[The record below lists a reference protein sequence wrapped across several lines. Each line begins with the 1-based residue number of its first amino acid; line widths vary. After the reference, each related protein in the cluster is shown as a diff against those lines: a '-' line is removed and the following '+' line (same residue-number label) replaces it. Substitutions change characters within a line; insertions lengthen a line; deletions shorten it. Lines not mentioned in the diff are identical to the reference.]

1 MRVGITTD
9 IRYSMFSA
17 GHANASLA
25 VAKVFQAMNCEVIL
39 LHKQD
44 ADWWDDVHELKD
56 EAPKRVKLE
65 DQLKASTEKKL
76 DLVIETTFFL
86 TAAERAT
93 LADKCVWYNRKPS
106 LFNDIEATVYSNKGP
121 RDLTGISAIWLAD
134 IYCQPDDVVYLETLY
149 PGVPI
154 STVPWIWTPDIVE
167 AHRKTTKSPTWTQV
181 YDMVRKEQPDSKWSL
196 HVSET
201 NASSTSSCTLP
212 MVIVR
217 HAHLTKKMPVSRI
230 TFHNMDVLKE
240 NKFFNENVLKHSSLP
255 DVSFNLIG
263 RQRIIDW
270 VHDPKSVVV
279 SHTRFMTLKTANLE
293 AAWVGIPVVHNNEIL
308 RCLGAGLGLDTLYY
322 PNNSVTGAANALHT
336 LFWETEKVPYI
347 NSLDKLSE
355 LRKKIIERFYPLAQ
369 APAWGAAV
377 TKVMNMATR
386 AAIPAAP
393 AAPAAAVAPV
403 AANAQVPKTLS
414 ASESQTFKVL
424 FTDMWDDFN
433 ESHNMFTLALERAL
447 KGKVHVEGHSK
458 ESLGSSVPSLTIFG
472 PFGEDWRSLPAE
484 WPKAHFTGEN
494 TEPIINK
501 EASVKLNI
509 GYKLPDMSD
518 NSYLRMP
525 LWMFEIDWFG
535 ADLDQIRNPLPLPID
550 TCTTVQPASQTRPK
564 FCAFVVTNPRNQ
576 VRNKAFTTLNKY
588 KTVDSAGRLYNN
600 IGSDIFAGLGGGG
613 GELLKHKFL
622 KNYRFCLAYENQAA
636 PGYTTEKIL
645 HAKAAGCI
653 PIYWGDPK
661 VGRDFNEKGF
671 LNANDCKSEADL
683 IELVD
688 KVESDPIKMA
698 ALQAVP
704 ALSSYSRD
712 LVRRTFAEMVKRF
725 VTIAN
730 REDLVAG
737 LPSFL
742 GAKTSAEADAMRAS
756 GVKKEGIKVV
766 NNALVDEPRP
776 VPTAVPDAKPV
787 HVESRQVVSNPG
799 SGTLFT
805 TAATQRF
812 WPFLIMWLN
821 SIKSH
826 RQKARVYVG
835 ADVSDSSL
843 KMTQEKF
850 SDVEFI
856 RFPTATPAG
865 FPDFWEAKH
874 YAWKL
879 WILDTVAREEAL
891 QGHLIFYMDCAS
903 VLLRWPTEWLQDA
916 FNNGVALLEDSMQK
930 NKYWC
935 HETFCDLLKVTA
947 QEKEEQQL
955 WAGSCAFIAGH
966 PTANKLF
973 ADAYK
978 LGQDPDVVVGDK
990 WTGIGPD
997 GHPTGHR
1004 HDQSI
1009 LSILSGRMSI
1019 KRFPLYNVYG
1029 SESARTT
1036 FHSGLSIYVHRGS
1049 FVSHIPL
1056 LEGIDDAFVINLDRR
1071 QDRKENFLKAHPDMK
1086 GHVRR
1091 LPAYD
1096 GLKLSLTPSLCRLFK
1111 TNDFFWKKAVMG
1123 CALSHLKLWNMLIS
1137 EPPDIQSFLIMEDDA
1152 RLAPGWREA
1161 WTTAYKSLP
1170 SGWDC
1175 VYLGGI
1181 LPPNRVAFANSL
1193 ERVGPGL
1200 CKVAPNKIFGQKEPN
1215 TYFHFCAYAYVL
1227 SRRGAEKI
1235 LGSILE
1241 RDGYWTSAD
1250 HMVCNRVDR
1259 MNLFVLDP
1267 LVAGASQDDD
1277 PAYQSAQFNNF
1288 SRVDNFDSDL
1298 WNNDERF
1305 SMEEIQ
1311 EQMSKGAPLQIGAS
1325 IVEVDQALV
1334 NPPVAVPV
1342 AASTP
1347 APVPVHVVPKQKGP
1361 RFVSL
1366 DQCKV
1371 TTSSLY
1377 EGKWLQDL
1385 FQQEFIVEPVSI
1397 SDPLEGYEQII
1408 VIVIK
1413 TLWDKQLQ
1421 WLSTLVSFGKKFQVI
1436 HLADEYG
1443 TDPID
1448 YYSWP
1453 EVTGVLRIYTR
1464 PDLPKEKVLVIP
1476 LGYHWQF
1483 RGNRDVPHLSTPDL
1497 PFRELNWSFA
1507 GTDWVERSKKMDPL
1521 NTIQPRYV
1529 KWFEGWND
1537 PGQLKEDEYTSLL
1550 LNSKFVPC
1558 PAGQNVETYRF
1569 YEALDCGCI
1578 PLFLNE
1584 PTTETWLEIF
1594 NNEIPFLKID
1604 SWEQA
1609 AGLMQHLLNDKE
1621 QMEQYRKTVLM
1632 TWAKYKMGLKEK
1644 VRVWLAKN

>member
-9 IRYSMFSA
+9 LRFSMFSA

-25 VAKVFQAMNCEVIL
+25 IAKVFQAMNCEVVL

-44 ADWWDDVHELKD
+44 ADWWDDVHELKE

-65 DQLKASTEKKL
+65 EQLKSSEKL
-76 DLVIETTFFL
+76 NLIIETTFFL
-86 TAAERAT
+86 TAAERST
-93 LADKCVWYNRKPS
+93 LSDKCVWYNRKPS
-106 LFNDIEATVYSNKGP
+106 LFSDIEASVYSNKGP

-134 IYCQPDDVVYLETLY
+134 IYTQPDDIVYLETLY

-154 STVPWIWTPDIVE
+154 DTVPWIWTPDIVE

-181 YDMVRKEQPDSKWSL
+181 YEMVRKEQQDTKWSI

-212 MVIVR
+212 MVTIR

-240 NKFFNENVLKHSSLP
+240 NKFFKENVLKHSSLP
-255 DVSFNLIG
+255 DVSFNLMG

-270 VHDPKSVVV
+270 VHDPKSVII

-293 AAWVGIPVVHNNEIL
+293 AAWVGIPVIHNNEIM
-308 RCLGAGLGLDTLYY
+308 RSMGLGLDTLYY
-322 PNNSVTGAANALHT
+322 PNNSVTGAAKALHT
-336 LFWETEKVPYI
+336 LIWETEKVPYV

-369 APAWGAAV
+369 APAWAAAV

-386 AAIPAAP
+386 VAAP
-393 AAPAAAVAPV
+393 APV
-403 AANAQVPKTLS
+403 PTSNPVSRSDTS
-414 ASESQTFKVL
+414 AFKVL

-433 ESHNMFTLALERAL
+433 ESHNMFTLALETAL
-447 KGKVHVEGHSK
+447 KSKGIVVEGHSK
-458 ESLGSSVPSLTIFG
+458 ESLGTSVPSLTIFG
-472 PFGEDWRSLPAE
+472 PFGEEWRSLPST
-484 WPKAHFTGEN
+484 WPKVHFTGEN
-494 TEPIINK
+494 TEPIK
-501 EASVKLNI
+501 DPSVKLNI

-518 NSYLRMP
+518 NTYIRMP

-535 ADLDQIRNPLPLPID
+535 ADLEKIRNPLPLPID
-550 TCTTVQPASQTRPK
+550 TCTTVQIGNRPK
-564 FCAFVVTNPRNQ
+564 FCAFVVTNPRNPI
-576 VRNKAFTTLNKY
+576 RNKAFTTLNKY

-613 GELLKHKFL
+613 GELLKHEFL
-622 KNYRFCLAYENQAA
+622 KSYRFCLAYENQSA

-671 LNANDCKSEADL
+671 LNANNCKSEADL

-712 LVRRTFAEMVKRF
+712 LVRRTFAEMVRRF

-742 GAKTSAEADAMRAS
+742 GAKTSAEADAMR
-756 GVKKEGIKVV
+756 GKVSDVLKMTQNTIV
-766 NNALVDEPRP
+766 NGPVSVP
-776 VPTAVPDAKPV
+776 VPDSK
-787 HVESRQVVSNPG
+787 HISLESCKNIPLSG
-799 SGTLFT
+799 SGPLFT

-826 RQKARVYVG
+826 GQKARVYVG
-835 ADVSDSSL
+835 SDVSDSSL

-850 SDVEFI
+850 ADVEFV
-856 RFPTATPAG
+856 RFPTDTPSG
-865 FPDFWEAKH
+865 FSDFWTAKH

-879 WILDTVAREEAL
+879 WILDTVTREEAL
-891 QGHLIFYMDCAS
+891 KGRLVFYMDCAS
-903 VLLRWPTEWLQDA
+903 VLLRWPAEWLQDA
-916 FNNGVALLEDSMQK
+916 FSNGIALLEDSNQK
-930 NKYWC
+930 NKHWC
-935 HETFCDLLKVTA
+935 HETFCELLNVTA
-947 QEKEEQQL
+947 EEKETQQL

-966 PTANKLF
+966 PVPTKLF

-978 LGQDPDVVVGDK
+978 LGQDPDIIVGDK
-990 WTGIGPD
+990 WSGIGPD
-997 GHPTGHR
+997 GHPRGHR

-1009 LSILSGRMSI
+1009 LSILSGRMRI
-1019 KRFPLYNVYG
+1019 KRFPLDKVYG

-1036 FHSGLSIYVHRGS
+1036 FHSGRSIYVHRGS
-1049 FVSHIPL
+1049 FVSHKPL

-1071 QDRKENFLKAHPDMK
+1071 QDRKDNFLKAHPDMK

-1170 SGWDC
+1170 TGWDC

-1181 LPPNRVAFANSL
+1181 LPPNRTAFANTL

-1250 HMVCNRVDR
+1250 HMVCNRVDK

-1311 EQMSKGAPLQIGAS
+1311 EQMLKGTPLQIGAS

-1334 NPPVAVPV
+1334 NPPVKATSLATSVAMPV
-1342 AASTP
+1342 ATTVA
-1347 APVPVHVVPKQKGP
+1347 APVATSMAAPTSVAMPKQKGP

-1397 SDPLEGYEQII
+1397 SDPLDGYEQIV

-1448 YYSWP
+1448 FYSWP
-1453 EVTGVLRIYTR
+1453 EVTGVLRIYSR

-1507 GTDWVERSKKMDPL
+1507 GTDWMERSKKMAPL
-1521 NTIQPRYV
+1521 NAIQPKYV

-1584 PTTETWLEIF
+1584 PATETWLQIF
-1594 NNEIPFLKID
+1594 NNEVPFLKID

-1609 AGLMQHLLNDKE
+1609 AALMHHLLNDKE
-1621 QMEQYRKTVLM
+1621 QMEQYRKTLLM

-1644 VRVWLAKN
+1644 VRQWLAKN

>member
-9 IRYSMFSA
+9 IRFSMFSA
-17 GHANASLA
+17 GHANTCFAI
-25 VAKVFQAMNCEVIL
+25 AKVLQAMNCEVIF

-44 ADWWDDVHELKD
+44 ADWWDDVHELKE

-65 DQLKASTEKKL
+65 DQLKSVEKL

-86 TAAERAT
+86 TANERRQISNR
-93 LADKCVWYNRKPS
+93 CVWYNRKPS
-106 LFNDIEATVYSNKGP
+106 LFSDIEATVYGNKGP
-121 RDLTGISAIWLAD
+121 RDLEGLTAIWLAD
-134 IYCQPDDVVYLETLY
+134 IYCQPDDMAYLETLY

-154 STVPWIWTPDIVE
+154 DVVPWIWTPDIIE
-167 AHRKTTKSPTWTQV
+167 MHRKTTKSPTWTQV
-181 YDMVRKEQPDSKWSL
+181 YSMVKAAQKESPWSL
-196 HVSET
+196 HISET

-217 HAHLTKKMPVSRI
+217 HAHLDKKMPLSRV
-230 TFHNMDVLKE
+230 TFHNMDILKE
-240 NKFFNENVLKHSSLP
+240 NKFFNENVLKHSALP
-255 DVSFNLIG
+255 DISFNLIG

-270 VHDPKSVVV
+270 VHDPQSVII
-279 SHTRFMTLKTANLE
+279 SHTRFMTLKMANLE
-293 AAWVGIPVVHNNEIL
+293 AVWVGIPVVHNNEIL
-308 RCLGAGLGLDTLYY
+308 KSLGLGLDTLYY
-322 PNNSVTGAANALHT
+322 SNNSVTGATKALHT
-336 LFWETEKVPYI
+336 LIWNTEKVPYI
-347 NSLDKLSE
+347 GSLEQLSE
-355 LRKKIIERFYPLAQ
+355 MRKKIIERFYPLAK
-369 APAWGAAV
+369 AHEWAAAL
-377 TKVMNMATR
+377 TKVMN
-386 AAIPAAP
+386 I
-393 AAPAAAVAPV
+393 AVKPV
-403 AANAQVPKTLS
+403 AAPIAALEAAPVVKATPT
-414 ASESQTFKVL
+414 TFKVL

-433 ESHNMFTLALERAL
+433 ESHNMFTLALENAL
-447 KGKVHVEGHSK
+447 KGKSTSVEGHSK

-472 PFGEDWRSLPAE
+472 PFGEEWRKLPLT
-484 WPKAHFTGEN
+484 WPKVHFTGEN
-494 TEPIINK
+494 TKPII
-501 EASVKLNI
+501 EPSVKLNI
-509 GYKLPDMSD
+509 GYELPSMSD
-518 NSYLRMP
+518 NTYIRMP

-550 TCTTVQPASQTRPK
+550 TCTCTTAQHASTNRPK

-613 GELLKHKFL
+613 GELLKHEFL
-622 KNYRFCLAYENQAA
+622 KSYRFCIAYENQSS

-671 LNANDCKSEADL
+671 LNANDCKSETDL

-712 LVRRTFAEMVKRF
+712 LVRRTFAEMVRRF
-725 VTIAN
+725 LTVAG
-730 REDLVAG
+730 REDLVVG

-742 GAKTSAEADAMRAS
+742 GAKTSAEADAMRRLQTQ
-756 GVKKEGIKVV
+756 VPQVLKIQENTIV
-766 NNALVDEPRP
+766 NGSVP
-776 VPTAVPDAKPV
+776 VPVPDSKPISL
-787 HVESRQVVSNPG
+787 ESCQVVSNYG
-799 SGTLFT
+799 SSPLFT

-826 RQKARVYVG
+826 RQQARVYVG
-835 ADVSDSSL
+835 SDVSDSSL

-850 SDVEFI
+850 TDVEFV
-856 RFPTATPAG
+856 RFPTATPEG
-865 FPDFWEAKH
+865 FSDFWAGKH

-891 QGHLIFYMDCAS
+891 KGRLIFYMDCAS

-916 FNNGVALLEDSMQK
+916 LSNGIALLEDSMQK
-930 NKYWC
+930 NKHWC
-935 HETFCDLLKVTA
+935 HETFCELLKVT
-947 QEKEEQQL
+947 QLEKEDHQI

-966 PTANKLF
+966 NLPTKLF

-978 LGQDPDVVVGDK
+978 LGQDPDIIVGDK

-1009 LSILSGRMSI
+1009 LSILSGRLGI
-1019 KRFPLYNVYG
+1019 KRYPLYNVYG

-1049 FVSHIPL
+1049 FVSHKPL

-1071 QDRKENFLKAHPDMK
+1071 QDRKENFLKAHPDLK

-1091 LPAYD
+1091 LGAYD
-1096 GLKLSLTPSLCRLFK
+1096 GLKLTLTPSLTRLFK

-1123 CALSHLKLWNMLIS
+1123 CALSHLKVWNMLIS

-1170 SGWDC
+1170 AEWDC

-1181 LPPNRVAFANSL
+1181 LPPNRDAFANSL

-1250 HMVCNRVDR
+1250 HMVCNRVDK
-1259 MNLFVLDP
+1259 MNLYVLDP

-1277 PAYQSAQFNNF
+1277 PAYKTAQFNNF

-1305 SMEEIQ
+1305 SAEEIQ
-1311 EQMSKGAPLQIGAS
+1311 EQMLKGAPLQIGAS
-1325 IVEVDQALV
+1325 IVEVDQSMAKPLAKSETKSV
-1334 NPPVAVPV
+1334 DAAPVASPV
-1342 AASTP
+1342 P
-1347 APVPVHVVPKQKGP
+1347 APVPAPVPSPIKKGV
-1361 RFVSL
+1361 RFISL
-1366 DQCKV
+1366 DQCNV
-1371 TTSSLY
+1371 TTTSIY

-1385 FQQEFIVEPVSI
+1385 IQQEFIIEPVSI
-1397 SDPLEGYEQII
+1397 SDSLEDYEQIV
-1408 VIVIK
+1408 VIIIK
-1413 TLWDKQLQ
+1413 PLWDKQMQ
-1421 WLSTLVSFGKKFQVI
+1421 WLSTLASFGKTFQVI
-1436 HLADEYG
+1436 HLGDEHG
-1443 TDPID
+1443 TDPIEF
-1448 YYSWP
+1448 YSWP
-1453 EVTGVLRIYTR
+1453 EVTGVLRMYTR
-1464 PDLPKEKVLVIP
+1464 PDLPNNSNILVVP

-1497 PFRELNWSFA
+1497 PFREHAWSFA
-1507 GTDWVERSKKMDPL
+1507 GTDWIDRSKKMAPL
-1521 NTIQPRYV
+1521 NAVNANYV
-1529 KWFEGWND
+1529 KWFTDWND

-1558 PAGQNVETYRF
+1558 PGGQNMETYRF

-1578 PLFLNE
+1578 PLFLHE
-1584 PTTETWLEIF
+1584 PATDAWLQIF
-1594 NNEIPFLKID
+1594 NNEMPFLKID

-1609 AGLMQHLLNDKE
+1609 AVLMNHLLRDKE
-1621 QMEQYRKTVLM
+1621 QMEQYRKTLLM

-1644 VRVWLAKN
+1644 VRTWLKAKN

>member
-9 IRYSMFSA
+9 LRFSMFSA

-25 VAKVFQAMNCEVIL
+25 IAKVFQAMNFEVIL

-44 ADWWDDVHELKD
+44 TDWWDDVHELKD
-56 EAPKRVKLE
+56 ESPKRVKLE
-65 DQLKASTEKKL
+65 DQLKSSEKL

-86 TAAERAT
+86 TPAERVIS
-93 LADKCVWYNRKPS
+93 DKCVWYNRKPS
-106 LFNDIEATVYSNKGP
+106 LFSDIEATVYSNKNP
-121 RDLTGISAIWLAD
+121 RDLTGISTIWLAD
-134 IYCQPDDVVYLETLY
+134 IYTQPDDVVYLETLY

-154 STVPWIWTPDIVE
+154 DIIPWIWTPDIVE
-167 AHRKTTKSPTWTQV
+167 AHRKITKSPTWTQV
-181 YDMVRKEQPDSKWSL
+181 YDMLQKEQQDTKWSL

-217 HAHLTKKMPVSRI
+217 HAHLTKKMPLSRI

-270 VHDPKSVVV
+270 VHDPKSVII

-308 RCLGAGLGLDTLYY
+308 RSMGLGLDTLYY
-322 PNNSVTGAANALHT
+322 SNNSVTEAAKALHT
-336 LFWETEKVPYI
+336 LIWDTEKVSYAC
-347 NSLDKLSE
+347 SLEKLSE
-355 LRKKIIERFYPLAQ
+355 LRKRIIERFYPLAKAQ
-369 APAWGAAV
+369 EWAAAV
-377 TKVMNMATR
+377 TKVMNMPLYKKAIVKPTSVATS
-386 AAIPAAP
+386 
-393 AAPAAAVAPV
+393 VAMPV
-403 AANAQVPKTLS
+403 ATS
-414 ASESQTFKVL
+414 AATSAATSVATSAATSTFKVL

-433 ESHNMFTLALERAL
+433 ESHNMFTLALETAL
-447 KGKVHVEGHSK
+447 KAKVKVEGHSI
-458 ESLGSSVPSLTIFG
+458 ESLGTSVPSLTIFG
-472 PFGEDWRSLPAE
+472 PFGEEWRSLSAD
-484 WPKAHFTGEN
+484 WPKVHFTGEN
-494 TEPIINK
+494 TKPIIDS
-501 EASVKLNI
+501 SVKLNI
-509 GYKLPDMSD
+509 GYELPSMSD

-535 ADLDQIRNPLPLPID
+535 ADLEKIRNPLPLPID
-550 TCTTVQPASQTRPK
+550 TCTTVNPANISNRSK
-564 FCAFVVTNPRNQ
+564 FCAFVVTNPRNPI
-576 VRNKAFTTLNKY
+576 RNKAFTTLNKY

-600 IGSDIFAGLGGGG
+600 MGSDIFAGLGGGG
-613 GELLKHKFL
+613 GELLKHEFL
-622 KNYRFCLAYENQAA
+622 KTYRFCLAYENQSA

-671 LNANDCKSEADL
+671 LNANNCKSETDL

-688 KVESDPIKMA
+688 KVESDPIKMKEM
-698 ALQAVP
+698 QAVP

-712 LVRRTFAEMVKRF
+712 LVRRTFAEMVRRF
-725 VTIAN
+725 IMVAG
-730 REDLVAG
+730 RSDLVEG

-742 GAKTSAEADAMRAS
+742 GAKTSAEADAMRTNP
-756 GVKKEGIKVV
+756 GKQEIKV
-766 NNALVDEPRP
+766 NNALVADS
-776 VPTAVPDAKPV
+776 KPLV
-787 HVESRQVVSNPG
+787 MEAHKVVSNPG
-799 SGTLFT
+799 ASPLFI

-826 RQKARVYVG
+826 KQQARVYVG
-835 ADVSDSSL
+835 SDVSDSSL

-850 SDVEFI
+850 TDVEFV
-856 RFPTATPAG
+856 RFPTATPQG
-865 FPDFWEAKH
+865 FPDFWAGKH

-891 QGHLIFYMDCAS
+891 KGRLIFYMDCAS

-916 FNNGVALLEDSMQK
+916 HTNGIALLEDSMQK
-930 NKYWC
+930 NKHWC
-935 HETFCDLLKVTA
+935 HETFCELLKVTA
-947 QEKEEQQL
+947 EEKEAHQI

-966 PTANKLF
+966 TTPIKLF

-978 LGQDPDVVVGDK
+978 LGQDPDIIVGEK

-997 GHPTGHR
+997 GHHTGHR

-1009 LSILSGRMSI
+1009 LSILSSRMSI
-1019 KRFPLYNVYG
+1019 KRYPLYNVYG

-1049 FVSHIPL
+1049 FVSHCPL

-1071 QDRKENFLKAHPDMK
+1071 QDRKENFLKAHPDLK

-1091 LPAYD
+1091 LAAYD
-1096 GLKLSLTPSLCRLFK
+1096 GLKLSLTPSLTRLFK

-1152 RLAPGWREA
+1152 RLVKGWREA

-1181 LPPNRVAFANSL
+1181 LPPNRDAFANTL

-1250 HMVCNRVDR
+1250 HMVCNRVDK
-1259 MNLFVLDP
+1259 MNLYVLDP

-1277 PAYQSAQFNNF
+1277 PAYKTAQFNNF

-1305 SMEEIQ
+1305 SAEEIQ
-1311 EQMSKGAPLQIGAS
+1311 EQMAKGSPLQINAS
-1325 IVEVDQALV
+1325 IVEVDQALL
-1334 NPPVAVPV
+1334 NPPVPVAKSEAKPV
-1342 AASTP
+1342 AALVA
-1347 APVPVHVVPKQKGP
+1347 APVAKPLQVVPKQKGP

-1385 FQQEFIVEPVSI
+1385 FQQDFIIEPVSI
-1397 SDPLEGYEQII
+1397 SDPLEDYEQIV

-1421 WLSTLVSFGKKFQVI
+1421 WLSTLVSSGKKFQVI

-1448 YYSWP
+1448 FYSWP
-1453 EVTGVLRIYTR
+1453 EVTGVLRMYSR
-1464 PDLPKEKVLVIP
+1464 PDLPEEKVLVIP

-1497 PFRELNWSFA
+1497 PFRELSWSFA
-1507 GTDWVERSKKMDPL
+1507 GTDWMERSKKMAPL
-1521 NTIQPRYV
+1521 DAIQPRYV
-1529 KWFEGWND
+1529 KWFEDWND
-1537 PGQLKEDEYTSLL
+1537 PGQLKEDEYISLL

-1578 PLFLNE
+1578 PLFLHQ
-1584 PTTETWLEIF
+1584 PATETWLEIF
-1594 NNEIPFLKID
+1594 NNEIPFLKIYG
-1604 SWEQA
+1604 WEQA
-1609 AGLMQHLLNDKE
+1609 VPLMQHLLNDKE
-1621 QMEQYRKTVLM
+1621 QMEQYRKTLLM

>member
-1 MRVGITTD
+1 MRVGITAD
-9 IRYSMFSA
+9 FRFSMFSA
-17 GHANASLA
+17 GHANASFA
-25 VAKVFQAMNCEVIL
+25 IAKIFQAMNAEVIF

-44 ADWWDDVHELKD
+44 ADRATDVWWDDVHELKED
-56 EAPKRVKLE
+56 APKRVKLE
-65 DQLKASTEKKL
+65 DQLKASVNKKL
-76 DLVIETTFFL
+76 DIVIETVFFL
-86 TAAERAT
+86 TAYERAT
-93 LADKCVWYNRKPS
+93 LAEKCIWYNRKPS
-106 LFNDIEATVYSNKGP
+106 LFTDIEASVYSNKGP

-134 IYCQPDDVVYLETLY
+134 IYTQPDDVVYLETLY
-149 PGVPI
+149 PGIPI
-154 STVPWIWTPDIVE
+154 TTVPWVWTPDIIE

-181 YDMVRKEQPDSKWSL
+181 YAMVPKDTNWSL
-196 HVSET
+196 HISET

-217 HAHLTKKMPVSRI
+217 HAHLQKKMPVSRI
-230 TFHNMDVLKE
+230 TFHNMDILKE
-240 NKFFNENVLKHSSLP
+240 NKFFTENVLKHSSLP
-255 DVSFNLIG
+255 DVSFNLMG

-270 VHDPKSVVV
+270 VHDPKSVIV
-279 SHTRFMTLKTANLE
+279 SHSRFITLKTANLE

-308 RCLGAGLGLDTLYY
+308 RSIGHGLDTLYY
-322 PNNSVTGAANALHT
+322 PNNSVTGAAKALHT
-336 LFWETEKVPYI
+336 LMWETEKVPYVT
-347 NSLDKLSE
+347 SLDELSE
-355 LRKKIIERFYPLAQ
+355 VRKKIIERFYPLAHAHAWAAALTKVINLSKPLPLPLQ
-369 APAWGAAV
+369 PSKSLAPKPLAAV
-377 TKVMNMATR
+377 E
-386 AAIPAAP
+386 P
-393 AAPAAAVAPV
+393 
-403 AANAQVPKTLS
+403 QV
-414 ASESQTFKVL
+414 FKVL
-424 FTDMWDDFN
+424 FTDMWDGFN
-433 ESHNMFTLALERAL
+433 ESYNMFTLALETAL

-458 ESLGSSVPSLTIFG
+458 DTLGSSVPSLTIFG
-472 PFGEDWRSLPAE
+472 PFGEEWRLLPLT

-494 TEPIINK
+494 TEPIINN

-518 NSYLRMP
+518 NTYIRMP

-535 ADLDQIRNPLPLPID
+535 ADLEKIQNPIPLPID
-550 TCTTVQPASQTRPK
+550 SCTTVQPGNREK
-564 FCAFVVTNPRNQ
+564 FCAFVVTNPRNPI
-576 VRNKAFTTLNKY
+576 RNKAFTTLNKY

-600 IGSDIFAGLGGGG
+600 VGSDIFAGLGGGG

-622 KNYRFCLAYENQAA
+622 KSYRFCLAYENQSA

-671 LNANDCKSEADL
+671 LNANQCKSEADL

-688 KVESDPIKMA
+688 KLESDPKKMEEM
-698 ALQAVP
+698 QAVP

-725 VTIAN
+725 LTIAN
-730 REDLVAG
+730 REDLVPG

-742 GAKTSAEADAMRAS
+742 GAKTSAEADTMRPGAA
-756 GVKKEGIKVV
+756 KNGIKDVS
-766 NNALVDEPRP
+766 NLSVDETRP
-776 VPTAVPDAKPV
+776 VPPTVPDSKHV
-787 HVESRQVVSNPG
+787 HVESHQVVSNPG

-826 RQKARVYVG
+826 GQKARVYVG
-835 ADVSDSSL
+835 SDVSDSSL

-850 SDVEFI
+850 PEVGFV
-856 RFPTATPAG
+856 RFPTETPSG
-865 FPDFWEAKH
+865 FSDFWAAKH

-879 WILDTVAREEAL
+879 WILDTVTREEAL
-891 QGHLIFYMDCAS
+891 KGSLIFYMDCAS
-903 VLLRWPTEWLQDA
+903 VLLRWPGEWLHDA
-916 FNNGVALLEDSMQK
+916 FNNGIALLEDPNQK
-930 NKYWC
+930 NKHWC
-935 HETFCDLLKVTA
+935 HETFCELLKVTDK
-947 QEKEEQQL
+947 EKEEQQL

-966 PTANKLF
+966 PVPTKLF
-973 ADAYK
+973 ADAYR
-978 LGQDPDVVVGDK
+978 LGQDPDIVVGDK
-990 WTGIGPD
+990 WSGIGPD

-1019 KRFPLYNVYG
+1019 KRFPLNKVYG

-1049 FVSHIPL
+1049 FVSHKPL

-1071 QDRKENFLKAHPDMK
+1071 QDRKENFLKAHPDLK

-1091 LPAYD
+1091 LAAYD

-1170 SGWDC
+1170 AGWDC

-1181 LPPNRVAFANSL
+1181 LPPNRGAFANSL

-1250 HMVCNRVDR
+1250 HMVCNRVDK
-1259 MNLFVLDP
+1259 MNLYVLDP

-1305 SMEEIQ
+1305 SAEEIQ
-1311 EQMSKGAPLQIGAS
+1311 EQMAKGAPLQISAS

-1334 NPPVAVPV
+1334 NPPVKSTSV
-1342 AASTP
+1342 AASVA
-1347 APVPVHVVPKQKGP
+1347 APVATSVATPVATSVAAAPLVKKGP
-1361 RFVSL
+1361 RFLSL

-1385 FQQEFIVEPVSI
+1385 FQQEFIIEPVSI
-1397 SDPLEGYEQII
+1397 SDPLEGYEQIV

-1497 PFRELNWSFA
+1497 PFRELSWSFA
-1507 GTDWVERSKKMDPL
+1507 GTDWMERSKKMAPL
-1521 NTIQPRYV
+1521 NAIQKNYV
-1529 KWFEGWND
+1529 KWFEDWND

-1550 LNSKFVPC
+1550 LNSKFVAC
-1558 PAGQNVETYRF
+1558 PGGQNVETYRF

-1584 PTTETWLEIF
+1584 PATETWLQIF

-1604 SWEQA
+1604 NWDQA
-1609 AGLMQHLLNDKE
+1609 TAIMHHLLNDKE
-1621 QMEQYRKTVLM
+1621 QMEQYRKTLLM

-1644 VRVWLAKN
+1644 MRQWLAKN

>member
-1 MRVGITTD
+1 
-9 IRYSMFSA
+9 MFSA
-17 GHANASLA
+17 GHANTSLA
-25 VAKVFQAMNCEVIL
+25 IAKILEAMNCEVVL

-44 ADWWDDVHELKD
+44 ADWWDDVHELKN
-56 EAPKRVKLE
+56 EAPKRIKLE
-65 DQLKASTEKKL
+65 DQLRSSSEKKL

-86 TAAERAT
+86 TPAERST
-93 LADKCVWYNRKPS
+93 ISNKSVWYNRKPS
-106 LFNDIEATVYSNKGP
+106 LFNDIEGSVYSNKGP

-134 IYCQPDDVVYLETLY
+134 IYCQPDDIAYLETLY

-154 STVPWIWTPDIVE
+154 DVVPWIWTPDIVE

-181 YDMVRKEQPDSKWSL
+181 YEMVKKDAVQQNTNWSL
-196 HVSET
+196 HITET
-201 NASSTSSCTLP
+201 NASSSSSCTLP

-255 DVSFNLIG
+255 DVSFNLMG

-270 VHDPKSVVV
+270 VHDPKSVII

-308 RCLGAGLGLDTLYY
+308 RSMGLGLDTLYY
-322 PNNSVTGAANALHT
+322 PNNSVTGAAKALHT
-336 LFWETEKVPYI
+336 LIWETEKVPYI

-369 APAWGAAV
+369 APMWAAAV
-377 TKVMNMATR
+377 TKVINMAKPITSVATSVATS
-386 AAIPAAP
+386 AATTAATS
-393 AAPAAAVAPV
+393 
-403 AANAQVPKTLS
+403 AQVPKPV
-414 ASESQTFKVL
+414 AESMNPDSNIFKVL
-424 FTDMWDDFN
+424 FTDMWDGFN
-433 ESHNMFTLALERAL
+433 EEHNMFTLALETAL
-447 KGKVHVEGHSK
+447 KTIKVEGHSI
-458 ESLGSSVPSLTIFG
+458 ESLGTSVPSLTIFG
-472 PFGEDWRSLPAE
+472 PFGEEWRTLPLT

-494 TEPIINK
+494 TEPIMNK

-535 ADLDQIRNPLPLPID
+535 ADLEKIRNPLPLPID
-550 TCTTVQPASQTRPK
+550 TCTTVQVSSNRPK

-613 GELLKHKFL
+613 GELLKHTFL
-622 KNYRFCLAYENQAA
+622 KNYRFCLAYENQSA

-645 HAKAAGCI
+645 HAKAAGCV

-688 KVESDPIKMA
+688 KVESDPQKLA

-712 LVRRTFAEMVKRF
+712 LVRRTFAEMVRRF
-725 VTIAN
+725 VSIAN
-730 REDLVAG
+730 REDLLPG

-742 GAKTSAEADAMRAS
+742 GAKTSAEADAMRA
-756 GVKKEGIKVV
+756 KNGIKGVS
-766 NNALVDEPRP
+766 NALVDETRP
-776 VPTAVPDAKPV
+776 VPVAVPDPKHV
-787 HVESRQVVSNPG
+787 HVENHQVVSN
-799 SGTLFT
+799 SGASTLFT

-826 RQKARVYVG
+826 GQKARVYVG
-835 ADVSDSSL
+835 SDVSDSSL

-850 SDVEFI
+850 ADVEFV
-856 RFPTATPAG
+856 RFPTATPSG
-865 FPDFWEAKH
+865 FSDFWAAKH

-891 QGHLIFYMDCAS
+891 KGHLIFYMDCAS
-903 VLLRWPTEWLQDA
+903 VLLRWPAEWLQDA
-916 FNNGVALLEDSMQK
+916 FSNGIALLEDSTQK
-930 NKYWC
+930 NKHWC
-935 HETFCDLLKVTA
+935 HETFCELLKVTDK
-947 QEKEEQQL
+947 EKEDQQL

-966 PTANKLF
+966 PNSTKLF

-978 LGQDPDVVVGDK
+978 LGQDPDIIVGDK
-990 WTGIGPD
+990 WSGLGPD
-997 GHPTGHR
+997 GHHTGHR

-1009 LSILSGRMSI
+1009 LSILSGRLGM
-1019 KRFPLYNVYG
+1019 KRFPLNKVYG
-1029 SESARTT
+1029 AESARTT
-1036 FHSGLSIYVHRGS
+1036 FHSGLSIYVHRGC
-1049 FVSHIPL
+1049 FVSHKPL

-1091 LPAYD
+1091 LAAYD

-1181 LPPNRVAFANSL
+1181 LPPNRAAFANSL

-1250 HMVCNRVDR
+1250 HMVCNRVDK
-1259 MNLFVLDP
+1259 MNLYVLDP

-1305 SMEEIQ
+1305 SAEEIQ
-1311 EQMSKGAPLQIGAS
+1311 EQMSKGSPLQIGAS
-1325 IVEVDQALV
+1325 IVEVDQSLAV
-1334 NPPVAVPV
+1334 PTPMPVATPVPTPTPVAVPMP
-1342 AASTP
+1342 TP
-1347 APVPVHVVPKQKGP
+1347 LPVTMPLKKGP

-1413 TLWDKQLQ
+1413 TLWDKQVQ
-1421 WLSTLVSFGKKFQVI
+1421 WLSTLASFGKSFQII

-1448 YYSWP
+1448 FYSWP

-1507 GTDWVERSKKMDPL
+1507 GTDWMERSNKMAPL
-1521 NTIQPRYV
+1521 NSIQKNYI
-1529 KWFEGWND
+1529 KWFENWND

-1584 PTTETWLEIF
+1584 PATETWLQIF
-1594 NNEIPFLKID
+1594 NNEVPFLKID
-1604 SWEQA
+1604 TWEQA
-1609 AGLMQHLLNDKE
+1609 AGLMHHLLNDKE
-1621 QMEQYRKTVLM
+1621 QMEQYRKTLLM
-1632 TWAKYKMGLKEK
+1632 TWAKYKMGLKER
-1644 VRVWLAKN
+1644 VRQWLAKN

>member
-9 IRYSMFSA
+9 LRFSMFSA
-17 GHANASLA
+17 GHANTSLA
-25 VAKVFQAMNCEVIL
+25 IAKILQAMNFEVIL

-44 ADWWDDVHELKD
+44 ADWWDDVHEMKG
-56 EAPKRVKLE
+56 EAPRRVKLE
-65 DQLKASTEKKL
+65 EQLKSAQKL

-93 LADKCVWYNRKPS
+93 LSDRCVWYNRKPS
-106 LFNDIEATVYSNKGP
+106 LFNDIEASVYSNKGP
-121 RDLTGISAIWLAD
+121 RDLTGIAAIWLAD
-134 IYCQPDDVVYLETLY
+134 IYTQPDDVVYLETLY
-149 PGVPI
+149 PTVPI
-154 STVPWIWTPDIVE
+154 SIVPWIWTPDIIE

-181 YDMVRKEQPDSKWSL
+181 YEMVQKEQNDTKWSF
-196 HVSET
+196 HISET

-217 HAHLTKKMPVSRI
+217 HAHLTKKMPISRV
-230 TFHNMDVLKE
+230 TFHNMDILKE

-255 DVSFNLIG
+255 DVSFNLMG

-270 VHDPKSVVV
+270 VHDPKSVMI
-279 SHTRFMTLKTANLE
+279 SHSRFTNLKTANLE

-308 RCLGAGLGLDTLYY
+308 RSLGFGLDTLYY
-322 PNNSVTGAANALHT
+322 SNNSVTGAANALHT
-336 LFWETEKVPYI
+336 LIWDTEKVPYAT
-347 NSLDKLSE
+347 SLEKLSE

-369 APAWGAAV
+369 APAWAAAV
-377 TKVMNMATR
+377 TKVMNMTRR
-386 AAIPAAP
+386 AAAPSTATAAT
-393 AAPAAAVAPV
+393 AATAATGEP
-403 AANAQVPKTLS
+403 
-414 ASESQTFKVL
+414 FKVL

-433 ESHNMFTLALERAL
+433 EVHNMFTLALENAF
-447 KGKVHVEGHSK
+447 KNKVKVEGHSK
-458 ESLGSSVPSLTIFG
+458 ETLGSDVPSLVIFG
-472 PFGEDWRSLPAE
+472 PFGEEWRSLPSL

-494 TEPIINK
+494 TEPIK
-501 EASVKLNI
+501 DDSVKLNI

-535 ADLDQIRNPLPLPID
+535 ADLEQIRNPLPLPID
-550 TCTTVQPASQTRPK
+550 TCTTVQPGNRDK
-564 FCAFVVTNPRNQ
+564 FCAFIVTNPRNP

-588 KTVDSAGRLYNN
+588 KPVDSAGRLYNN

-613 GELLKHKFL
+613 GELLKHEFL
-622 KNYRFCLAYENQAA
+622 KSYRFCLAYENQSA

-653 PIYWGDPK
+653 PIYWGDHK

-671 LNANDCKSEADL
+671 LNANGCKSEADL

-688 KVESDPIKMA
+688 KVESDPQRMA

-712 LVRRTFAEMVKRF
+712 LVRRTFAEMVRRF
-725 VTIAN
+725 VTIAD
-730 REDLVAG
+730 RKDLVEG

-742 GAKTSAEADAMRAS
+742 GAKTSAEADALRKVPQKVIKPAS
-756 GVKKEGIKVV
+756 NTLV
-766 NNALVDEPRP
+766 NEP
-776 VPTAVPDAKPV
+776 VPSPVCDSKPSNLEVCKAV
-787 HVESRQVVSNPG
+787 SS
-799 SGTLFT
+799 SGPSPLFT

-826 RQKARVYVG
+826 GKNARVYVG
-835 ADVSDSSL
+835 SDVSDSSL
-843 KMTQEKF
+843 TLTKEKF
-850 SDVEFI
+850 ADIEFI
-856 RFPTATPAG
+856 RFPTETPSG
-865 FPDFWEAKH
+865 FEDFWTAKH

-891 QGHLIFYMDCAS
+891 KGRLIFYMDCAS
-903 VLLRWPTEWLQDA
+903 VLLRWPAEWLQDA
-916 FNNGVALLEDSMQK
+916 YSNGIALLEDSNQK
-930 NKYWC
+930 NKHWC
-935 HETFCDLLKVTA
+935 HETFCELLKVTA
-947 QEKEEQQL
+947 QEKEQQQL

-966 PTANKLF
+966 PIATKLF

-978 LGQDPDVVVGDK
+978 LGQDPDIIIGDK
-990 WTGIGPD
+990 WSGVGPD

-1009 LSILSGRMSI
+1009 LSILSGRLGI

-1049 FVSHIPL
+1049 FVSHKPL

-1086 GHVRR
+1086 GSVRR
-1091 LPAYD
+1091 LAAYD
-1096 GLKLSLTPSLCRLFK
+1096 GLKLSLTPSLTRLFK

-1152 RLAPGWREA
+1152 RLAAGWREA
-1161 WTTAYKSLP
+1161 WSTAYKSLP
-1170 SGWDC
+1170 AGWDC

-1181 LPPNRVAFANSL
+1181 LPPNKTAFANTL

-1235 LGSILE
+1235 LGSILD

-1250 HMVCNRVDR
+1250 HMVCNRVDA
-1259 MNLFVLDP
+1259 MNLYVLDP

-1277 PAYQSAQFNNF
+1277 PAYKTAEFNNF

-1305 SMEEIQ
+1305 SAEEIQ
-1311 EQMSKGAPLQIGAS
+1311 EQMVKGAPLQIGAS
-1325 IVEVDQALV
+1325 IAEVDQAMIV
-1334 NPPVAVPV
+1334 AAAPVATSEATV
-1342 AASTP
+1342 ATP
-1347 APVPVHVVPKQKGP
+1347 APVATSEATVPIVIPQKKGP
-1361 RFVSL
+1361 RFISL

-1371 TTSSLY
+1371 TSSSLY

-1408 VIVIK
+1408 VVVIK

-1421 WLSTLVSFGKKFQVI
+1421 WLSTLVAFGKTFQVI

-1448 YYSWP
+1448 FYSWP
-1453 EVTGVLRIYTR
+1453 EVTGILRIYSR
-1464 PDLPKEKVLVIP
+1464 PDLPKEKVLVVP

-1497 PFRELNWSFA
+1497 PFREMNWSFA
-1507 GTDWVERSKKMDPL
+1507 GTDWQDRSKNMAPL
-1521 NTIQPRYV
+1521 NIVQPKYV
-1529 KWFEGWND
+1529 KWFENWND

-1584 PTTETWLEIF
+1584 PATETWLQIF
-1594 NNEIPFLKID
+1594 NNEVPFLKID

-1609 AGLMQHLLNDKE
+1609 AALMHHLLNDKG
-1621 QMEQYRKTVLM
+1621 QMEQYRKTLLI

-1644 VRVWLAKN
+1644 VRSWLKAKN